1 MSRGTIFEN
10 ESIGFVLRK
19 PTGYRPRNGGMMSN
33 TETVQG
39 LYAAFG
45 RGDVPAILER
55 LADDVVWDN
64 SGVASRECPWNGQ
77 FNGKANVPGFFAA
90 VGENLDFEDGTFEPR
105 TFVESGNTV
114 AVVLR
119 LESQLRK
126 NGRRLE
132 NDSVHVWTFDDS
144 GLVIRYQHFNDTAQE
159 LAAWRA

>member
-1 MSRGTIFEN
+1 
-10 ESIGFVLRK
+10 
-19 PTGYRPRNGGMMSN
+19 MSN

-39 LYAAFG
+39 VYAAFG
-45 RGDVPAILER
+45 RGDLPAILEC

-64 SGVASRECPWNGQ
+64 SGVASRECPWNGE

-90 VGENLDFEDGTFEPR
+90 VGENLDFEVGTFEPR

-119 LESQLRK
+119 LESQLRT

-144 GLVIRYQHFNDTAQE
+144 GLISRYQHFNDTAQE